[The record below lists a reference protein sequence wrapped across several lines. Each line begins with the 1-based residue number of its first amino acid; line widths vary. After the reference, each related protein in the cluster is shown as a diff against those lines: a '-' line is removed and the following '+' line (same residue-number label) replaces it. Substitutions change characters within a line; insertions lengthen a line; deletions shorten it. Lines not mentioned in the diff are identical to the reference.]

1 MTNVTCAAQDDWLVS
16 CSSCLV
22 SLFLLTR
29 YRVAVVFA
37 LQSWLAET
45 PEQKK
50 TTSTPAYFQVGMSGM
65 CGCLHSYLSAN
76 HISAMSLV
84 VVSSALDLTFDN

>member
-1 MTNVTCAAQDDWLVS
+1 MTNVTCAAQDDRLVS
-16 CSSCLV
+16 CSSCFV

-29 YRVAVVFA
+29 HRVAVVFA

-50 TTSTPAYFQVGMSGM
+50 SASTPAYVQVGMSGM
-65 CGCLHSYLSAN
+65 CVCL
-76 HISAMSLV
+76 SL
-84 VVSSALDLTFDN
+84 LPQR